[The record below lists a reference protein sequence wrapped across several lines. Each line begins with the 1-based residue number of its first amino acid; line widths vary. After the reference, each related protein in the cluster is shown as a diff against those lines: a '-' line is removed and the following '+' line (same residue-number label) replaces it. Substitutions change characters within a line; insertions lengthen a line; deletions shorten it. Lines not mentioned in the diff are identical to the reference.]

1 MNLKLL
7 LIAVGAM
14 FFQSTTAFPDS
25 FGSKYDS
32 QSGNWYHWHRNSSGE
47 TTVRGHNF
55 STGSA
60 WTTTIE
66 PDGDM
71 RGNDSRGHYWRYN
84 ENTGSY
90 FNFGT
95 GETCI
100 GKGAGRIC
108 SGGR

>member
-1 MNLKLL
+1 MNRKLL
-7 LIAVGAM
+7 LIAAAVFCQA
-14 FFQSTTAFPDS
+14 TTAFPDS
-25 FGSKYDS
+25 FGSTYDS
-32 QSGNWYHWHRNSSGE
+32 QSGNWYHWHRGSSGE

-55 STGSA
+55 TGSS

-71 RGNDSRGHYWRYN
+71 RGRDSRGNYWRYN
-84 ENTGSY
+84 QSTGNY

-95 GETCI
+95 GELCT
-100 GKGAGRIC
+100 GKGEDRVC